1 MNDGI
6 DLNDLPGAHGG
17 RDRAHRKP
25 GRKGANAP
33 QFDGANPRLRPARDR
48 VNHLQWRQ
56 GFARP
61 PQHRAAP
68 LVRDTWKSEVLG
80 TLTLLFGV
88 LALLVGLAYVGF
100 VVYEHIIE
108 PLFTF
113 IFDALETLAN
123 AVLEAIQF
131 VVDVVSAIGEA
142 IEFVLNGI
150 VAIVSFIFEA
160 IYVVFWGLIGLI
172 LLPFW
177 LLYEVGSYMMEVV
190 DWFLSGL
197 AWLFGA

>member
-17 RDRAHRKP
+17 RERAHGKPARKEA
-25 GRKGANAP
+25 RAP
-33 QFDGANPRLRPARDR
+33 QYDGFNPRLQVNHARWREGQQRDVR
-48 VNHLQWRQ
+48 DWYELPHNRKDTIVNHLAL
-56 GFARP
+56 F
-61 PQHRAAP
+61 
-68 LVRDTWKSEVLG
+68 LG
-80 TLTLLFGV
+80 L
-88 LALLVGLAYVGF
+88 LALLAGLAYVGL

-108 PLFTF
+108 PVFTF
-113 IFDALETLAN
+113 IFDALDTLVN
-123 AVLEAIQF
+123 VVLEAVQF

-150 VAIVSFIFEA
+150 VAIVSFIFEV
-160 IYVVFWGLIGLI
+160 IYVVFWGIIGLI

-177 LLYEVGSYMMEVV
+177 LLYEIGSYMMEVV